1 MSRIRNEVVAVIAM
15 TLLALPVLAPVT
27 ASAQNGQG
35 ILYRNMDVSREGAAE
50 RPRSEGDQA
59 IVNGWPLYRT
69 PRGQEAYNA
78 TMATLAATSGA
89 APGANAFRSC
99 YDLDCDLDLPRIGG
113 DGWIPSGRIW
123 ISPTDY
129 ILVAHSPRA
138 DRRSQRRSWRGMRY
152 FVFHEFHNSS
162 RNTDPYDTISSHSG
176 RVFVPFYMS
185 KAGVDAHG
193 RQYVAIV
200 QIAPYDVASVHA
212 TNYGS
217 AGPGVEVAKN
227 MTDDLQPLQAR
238 AGIVLA
244 AIVKRAAPHLRV
256 VNHRGREGLSM
267 LQGYER
273 WREARNGDGSR
284 RSVALP
290 FQPAHPSRVAS
301 VRGELADLIFSR
313 GHSRRLAVA
322 ERAFVPPRAAIE
334 VTEADAR
341 SAYDNAPRLIG
352 PIQLARRP
360 EPAFER
366 PSEPV
371 PGPVHERAKP
381 RSPILVRPVQLI
393 RQSAFSQD
401 YGQ

>member
-1 MSRIRNEVVAVIAM
+1 
-15 TLLALPVLAPVT
+15 
-27 ASAQNGQG
+27 
-35 ILYRNMDVSREGAAE
+35 MDVSRERAAE

-59 IVNGWPLYRT
+59 IVDGWPLYRT

-78 TMATLAATSGA
+78 TMATLAATNGR
-89 APGANAFRSC
+89 APGANAFRGC
-99 YDLDCDLDLPRIGG
+99 YDLDCDLDLPHIGG
-113 DGWIPSGRIW
+113 DGWIPAGRIW

-129 ILVAHSPRA
+129 ILIVHSPRP
-138 DRRSQRRSWRGMRY
+138 DRRSQRRSWRSMRY

-193 RQYVAIV
+193 HQFVAIV
-200 QIAPYDVASVHA
+200 QIAPYDVVSVHA

-267 LQGYER
+267 LRGYEH
-273 WREARNGDGSR
+273 WREARNAEASR
-284 RSVALP
+284 RPVALP
-290 FQPAHPSRVAS
+290 FLPAHSSRVAS
-301 VRGELADLIFSR
+301 VRANLADLIFAAGR
-313 GHSRRLAVA
+313 SRRLAVA
-322 ERAFVPPRAAIE
+322 ERAFVPPRADIE
-334 VTEADAR
+334 DTGPEPGR
-341 SAYDNAPRLIG
+341 AYGDEPRLVG
-352 PIQLARRP
+352 PIRLARRP
-360 EPAFER
+360 EPAPE
-366 PSEPV
+366 
-371 PGPVHERAKP
+371 PVHERAKP

-401 YGQ
+401 YGP